1 MVCVVYE
8 HMFDNAKPVEM
19 VFEIRCASCR
29 SESWFAANERD
40 QGKAA
45 FLGNLYVYA
54 DNPTEGLGELSG
66 VVGTWRYGHD
76 GFYAS
81 FDEFFRA
88 DGYQHQRSIREASRT
103 LADEPSRMKSLKV
116 RSAPSSQIPPGRP
129 PFGALLKARC
139 SRGHVIRV
147 TRDRLKSMIAS
158 AGTGRT
164 LHL

>member
-1 MVCVVYE
+1 MLRVVYE
-8 HMFDNAKPVEM
+8 HMFAIAKPGEK

-29 SESWFAANERD
+29 SVSWFSANERD
-40 QGKAA
+40 QGKAL
-45 FLGNLYVYA
+45 FVGNLHGYA
-54 DNPTEGLGELSG
+54 DNPTEGLSELSG
-66 VVGTWRYGHD
+66 VVGTWRYGND

-88 DGYQHQRSIREASRT
+88 DGYQHQRDIQEANRT
-103 LADEPSRMKSLKV
+103 MTDEPPRTKSLKV

-129 PFGALLKARC
+129 PLGALLKARC

-147 TRDRLKSMIAS
+147 SRDRLKLMVAS